1 MRTIDCQNLRREV
14 DETTPDDLLSV
25 FATRHLGTCPE
36 CRTFSDD
43 QRKLQGILSS
53 LGTVEAPGDF
63 DFRLRARLAGEKAGN
78 AHFPLSKLS
87 FGLRA
92 AALASLL
99 VAFGTVAFL
108 NLKPSSD
115 NSAVSNNAS
124 NSASNNATPSTVV
137 KSEPPIA
144 VAPPSLVATDVKPV
158 SVGQEG
164 SAVQKRRV
172 GASPAALA
180 SARNNS
186 RMGTRVLASRLATLI
201 KASELNARAAD
212 FPIEASSQPTKVS
225 LDNGRGNS
233 RTISLPPV
241 SFGSQ
246 RVLAQGSTPLIAS
259 ARGSW

>member
-1 MRTIDCQNLRREV
+1 MRTIDCQNIRREV
-14 DETTPDDLLSV
+14 DEMAPDDLLSV
-25 FATRHLGTCPE
+25 FATRHLDLCPE
-36 CRTFSDD
+36 CRTFSEE
-43 QRKLQGILSS
+43 QRKLQVILSS
-53 LGTVEAPGDF
+53 LETVEAPGDF

-78 AHFPLSKLS
+78 AHFPLTKLS

-99 VAFGTVAFL
+99 VAFGSVAFL
-108 NLKPSSD
+108 NLRPSSD
-115 NSAVSNNAS
+115 KSLVSNNVSNHATPAS
-124 NSASNNATPSTVV
+124 NVV
-137 KSEPPIA
+137 NSQPGA

-158 SVGQEG
+158 SAGQEG
-164 SAVQKRRV
+164 SAVQRRRV
-172 GASPAALA
+172 GASSAASA

-186 RMGTRVLASRLATLI
+186 RMGTRDMASKAATLI

-212 FPIEASSQPTKVS
+212 FPIEASSQPMKVS

-241 SFGSQ
+241 SYGSQ
-246 RVLAQGSTPLIAS
+246 RVLAQGSSPLIAS